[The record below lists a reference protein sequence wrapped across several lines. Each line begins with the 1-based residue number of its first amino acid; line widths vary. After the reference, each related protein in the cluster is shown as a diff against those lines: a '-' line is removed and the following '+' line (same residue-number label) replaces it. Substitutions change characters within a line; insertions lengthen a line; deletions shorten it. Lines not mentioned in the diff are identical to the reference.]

1 MLRLVPTPWWILAV
15 ALLLAGLLLGVFGS
29 ALGALIV
36 GGLGA
41 IMLVALVFYAVGRS
55 EDLERERDAQRRRP

>member
-15 ALLLAGLLLGVFGS
+15 ALLLAGLLLGVLGS
-29 ALGALIV
+29 GPGALIV
-36 GGLGA
+36 GGAGA

>member
-1 MLRLVPTPWWILAV
+1 MLRLVPTPWWILAI
-15 ALLLAGLLLGVFGS
+15 ALLLAGLLLGVFGL

-41 IMLVALVFYAVGRS
+41 IALVSLVFYAVGRS